1 MEDKTLKE
9 MWANYDKKLEKSL
22 ALNHRLI
29 IEIQTQKAKTALR
42 PLKTVKIIAVILG
55 ILWVL
60 FLSVLIFFALSA
72 MTYYRH
78 FFITSALAIIITTVA
93 AIVVYIRQVV
103 LIQQIDNSLNVL
115 EVQRKLASLQS
126 STINIA
132 RILFLSAPFYTT
144 FYINKSMFEHG
155 TIGLWVL
162 QLTVTTVL
170 TIMSVWLY
178 RNIRLENADKRWFKF
193 IFGSN
198 EWTSVIKA
206 MNFLKEIEAYK
217 KEQI

>member
-1 MEDKTLKE
+1 MEDIALKE

-29 IEIQTQKAKTALR
+29 TEIQTQKARTALR
-42 PLKTVKIIAVILG
+42 PLKTIKIIAVVLG
-55 ILWVL
+55 ILWSLLLLVL
-60 FLSVLIFFALSA
+60 VCLALST

-78 FFITSALAIIITTVA
+78 FFVVSALAIITTTVA
-93 AIVVYIRQVV
+93 AIVVYIRQVI
-103 LIQQIDNSLNVL
+103 LIQQIDNSMNVV
-115 EVQRKLASLQS
+115 ETQRKLASLQS

-162 QLTVTTVL
+162 QLTVTTVF
-170 TIMSVWLY
+170 TAASIWIY
-178 RNIRLENADKRWFKF
+178 RNARMENADKRWFKF
-193 IFGSN
+193 IFGSS
-198 EWTSVIKA
+198 EWTSVVKA
-206 MNFLKEIEAYK
+206 MNFLKEIEAYE
-217 KEQI
+217 KE

>member
-1 MEDKTLKE
+1 MEDIALKE

-22 ALNHRLI
+22 ALNRRLI
-29 IEIQTQKAKTALR
+29 TEIQTQKARTALR
-42 PLKTVKIIAVILG
+42 PLKTIKIIAVVLG
-55 ILWVL
+55 IRWSLLLFVL
-60 FLSVLIFFALSA
+60 VCLALSA

-78 FFITSALAIIITTVA
+78 FFVISALAIITTTVT
-93 AIVVYIRQVV
+93 AIVVYIRQVM
-103 LIQQIDNSLNVL
+103 LIQQIDNSMNVV
-115 EVQRKLASLQS
+115 ETQRKLASLQS

-162 QLTVTTVL
+162 QLTVTTVF
-170 TIMSVWLY
+170 TAVSIWIY
-178 RNIRLENADKRWFKF
+178 RNARMENADKRWFKF
-193 IFGSN
+193 IFGSS

-206 MNFLKEIEAYK
+206 MNFMKEIDAYE
-217 KEQI
+217 KE

>member
-1 MEDKTLKE
+1 MEDNALKE
-9 MWANYDKKLEKSL
+9 MWANYDKKLERSL
-22 ALNHRLI
+22 ALNHRI
-29 IEIQTQKAKTALR
+29 ITEIQTQKARTALR

-55 ILWVL
+55 ILWAL
-60 FLSVLIFFALSA
+60 LLSVLVCFALSA

-78 FFITSALAIIITTVA
+78 FFVISAVAIIITTVA
-93 AIVVYIRQVV
+93 AIVAYIRQVV
-103 LIQQIDNSLNVL
+103 LIQQIDNSMHVV
-115 EVQRKLASLQS
+115 EVQRKLAALQS

-162 QLTVTTVL
+162 QLTVTIVF
-170 TIMSVWLY
+170 TIISVWLY
-178 RNIRLENADKRWFKF
+178 RNIRLENADKPWFKF

-206 MNFLKEIEAYK
+206 MNFLKEIEAYE
-217 KEQI
+217 KE

>member
-1 MEDKTLKE
+1 MEDIALKE

-22 ALNHRLI
+22 ALNRRLI
-29 IEIQTQKAKTALR
+29 TEIQTQKARTALR
-42 PLKTVKIIAVILG
+42 PLKTIKIIAVILG
-55 ILWVL
+55 ILWSLLLLVL
-60 FLSVLIFFALSA
+60 VCLALSA

-78 FFITSALAIIITTVA
+78 FFVISALAIIITTVA
-93 AIVVYIRQVV
+93 AIVVYIRQVI
-103 LIQQIDNSLNVL
+103 LIQQIDNSMNVV
-115 EVQRKLASLQS
+115 ETQRKLASLQS

-170 TIMSVWLY
+170 TTASIWIY
-178 RNIRLENADKRWFKF
+178 RNARIENADKRWFKF
-193 IFGSN
+193 IFGSS

-206 MNFLKEIEAYK
+206 MNFMKEIDAYE
-217 KEQI
+217 KE